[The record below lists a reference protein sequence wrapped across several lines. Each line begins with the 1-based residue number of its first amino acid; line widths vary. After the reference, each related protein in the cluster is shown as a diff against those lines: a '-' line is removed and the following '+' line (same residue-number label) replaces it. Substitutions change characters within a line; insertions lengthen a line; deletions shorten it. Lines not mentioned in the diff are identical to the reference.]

1 MSVKAFELILV
12 EKCFPLNKIECIE
25 ASGNDLY
32 LGSDDSQI
40 FHFGVEERTDPS
52 TAKANYSSTLICQR
66 NFGTRKPVIN
76 IKAASALGRL
86 LVLSDSNLYLLDADV
101 LTSSSGPKMK
111 NVVTFCIN
119 ENPNTVDP
127 FTLQFCVG
135 KKKSLQLCTLHEERV
150 TLLKEISTQDPPIN
164 MAMDG
169 KFVCVAGHSQYCIY
183 NVDSSFSQD
192 LFPYDSTTTYPLIK
206 RISKEEFLV
215 RGPGNLGMFVTSAGT
230 SERPPIQ
237 WSEGVIALSY
247 YHPYIITL
255 TNSFIRIYSLIDQQ
269 HKQTLLL
276 SGGILM
282 GNFDGQ
288 LYIATDSSLYCLMP
302 QPWTSQVMAL
312 LENESIDEAIE
323 LTEHSGGAGMSDEKF
338 LAFSQTVFQKAGFI
352 KFSHMM
358 YQEAQEYFIR
368 GKLDVREIISLF
380 PGLLPASI
388 SFVRAQ
394 PPLHSLA
401 DIHQAFHGD
410 KMKIDEATNFLF
422 GFLLYIRSYEE
433 PLLNKLEIDTALLKL
448 CCNKSTEDLLLF
460 LDSGDVVCA
469 FDECVQILQKHHQ
482 YAALAKLYKNYGEI
496 EKCIEVL
503 MKLIRGEYKDPN
515 FQGHSQLV
523 EVILKA
529 NDESLLWRCADFVLD
544 IDVSEGLRMFCD
556 YPSTLDPDKVLKCL
570 ARYPKSR
577 IKFLQHLIN
586 VQKNEEEKYHTELAL
601 YYINDIEKNS
611 EESSIMTEER
621 FNLQNLLISS
631 TKYNPKLVLSK
642 LQDTKLVLETA
653 TVFGRMN
660 EHEKALIMLVHELK
674 DFFAA
679 EQYCIRHSEN
689 MSREKKSTIYTTLLK
704 IYLKPP
710 PGGSPDAI
718 ELAPAL
724 DLLSMHSADL
734 QLEEVLQI
742 LPADWSVSITHQYLK
757 GALRASLHQKRM
769 KLIKQNLVKCENLQK
784 KFIYQKLCKEMGPIY
799 LTSSSICCL
808 CGKGFTQCDFSLYP
822 NGVLTHPECVKSRSV
837 CPLTGTIFKAQ
848 I

>member
-52 TAKANYSSTLICQR
+52 TAKSNYSSTLICQR

-119 ENPNTVDP
+119 ENPNAVDP

-338 LAFSQTVFQKAGFI
+338 LAFSQTVFQKSRI
-352 KFSHMM
+352 YQIFSHDVPGSSRIF
-358 YQEAQEYFIR
+358 YQRQIR
-368 GKLDVREIISLF
+368 RSGK
-380 PGLLPASI
+380 
-388 SFVRAQ
+388 
-394 PPLHSLA
+394 
-401 DIHQAFHGD
+401 
-410 KMKIDEATNFLF
+410 
-422 GFLLYIRSYEE
+422 
-433 PLLNKLEIDTALLKL
+433 
-448 CCNKSTEDLLLF
+448 DLLLF

-469 FDECVQILQKHHQ
+469 FDECVQILQKHQQ

-544 IDVSEGLRMFCD
+544 IDESEGLRMFCD

-611 EESSIMTEER
+611 EESSVMTEER

-653 TVFGRMN
+653 TVYGRMN

-674 DFFAA
+674 DFSAA

-757 GALRASLHQKRM
+757 GALRESLHQKRM

-799 LTSSSICCL
+799 LTSSSICCV
-808 CGKGFTQCDFSLYP
+808 CGKGFTKCDFSLYP
-822 NGVLTHPECVKSRSV
+822 NGVLTHPECVKNRSV